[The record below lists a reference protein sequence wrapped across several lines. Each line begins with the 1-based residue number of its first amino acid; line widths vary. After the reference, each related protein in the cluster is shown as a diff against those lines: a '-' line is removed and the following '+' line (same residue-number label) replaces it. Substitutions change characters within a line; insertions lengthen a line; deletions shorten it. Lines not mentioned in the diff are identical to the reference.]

1 MADYLIHGGTLTGI
15 ADAIRE
21 KLGTETAMSP
31 ESMPAYIRGITLSA
45 PDTEDIPEDIYA
57 EAVRVAGNMEPKIGA
72 NAVTFLAMA
81 DMHRPGDG
89 ELANETVAETY
100 RESNRSAGQGAK
112 LIAERIGLDFF
123 ANLGDFAF
131 GSSATSVAAG
141 TQAILDARLDT
152 AGVMEG
158 MVCFCT
164 PGNHDPLTYSC
175 GMNGQYLSPEVLTGL
190 IGSYGYLDLEEKKV
204 RVICLNTA
212 DNAGITVKENGGTE
226 RISGA
231 QLQWFAESLDLSGKT
246 DAAQWKILL
255 LSHHPLDWGAIQVA
269 GNCLAAYLEGGTYG
283 VTHEGTAVYY
293 DFAGKNS
300 AGVIAQF
307 HGHTHCFKVD
317 YIHDFRSGSPVAT
330 TVQRLAIPNAC
341 YYRNNEYGTTQTYGL
356 VFGEDTT
363 YGKSN
368 NGTGKNTAFCLVSID
383 LDENM
388 IYADCFGAGYDRR
401 VSFSA
406 EAVDTWKVTNALTNA
421 ASSNSA
427 VSVVAG
433 AAYRAT
439 ITADSGYVLESVTVT
454 MGGQDV
460 TDSVYSDGVIAIDSV
475 TGDIVITAA
484 AAAASGG
491 DAGDGGGESE
501 GTSNLGQIAQ
511 AIDSTAIYNDGLGY
525 KNGYYLS
532 SDYPFE
538 GTDSTTVL
546 TGFIP
551 YPVPPAGVPG
561 SIYISGAKWEAV
573 SHCRLYY
580 FTADKSSRCGPAI
593 NGSGS
598 SLAALDTHYT
608 VEVLGDSEYRLTPIV
623 NPDSSEGSWVTIGT
637 VATVT
642 DACYLRMSLV
652 GTGENLVIRVEENT
666 DTGEDGDGGGDTGSY
681 TNQVSTSV
689 DTDGSIFNG
698 TGYKTGYRLNSS
710 GAETE
715 TSGCIVSGFIPYAGQ
730 VIRVRTSG
738 GLGLTQSG
746 NYLAMYD
753 SSFQILYSASF
764 SSLTNNGAVFAED
777 GTDYCLLTVDPAAIT
792 NTTYQ
797 DYLAAAAYIRCSY
810 CSVNA
815 AADFVVTLDEPIES
829 A

>member
-15 ADAIRE
+15 AEAIRE

-45 PDTEDIPEDIYA
+45 PDAEDIPEDIYA

-112 LIAERIGLDFF
+112 LIAQRIGLDFF

-131 GSSATSVAAG
+131 GSSATTVAAG

-190 IGSYGYLDLEEKKV
+190 IGNYGYLDLEEKKV

-212 DNAGITVKENGGTE
+212 DNAGITVKENSGTE

-231 QLQWFAESLDLSGKT
+231 QLQWFAESLDLSGKA

-269 GNCLAAYLEGGTYG
+269 GNCLAAYLEGGTYA

-388 IYADCFGAGYDRR
+388 IYADCFGAGYDRT
-401 VSFSA
+401 VSFAA

-433 AAYRAT
+433 AAYRTT

-491 DAGDGGGESE
+491 DEGDGGGESE

-764 SSLTNNGAVFAED
+764 SGLTNNGAVFAED

-797 DYLAAAAYIRCSY
+797 DYLASAAYIRCSY